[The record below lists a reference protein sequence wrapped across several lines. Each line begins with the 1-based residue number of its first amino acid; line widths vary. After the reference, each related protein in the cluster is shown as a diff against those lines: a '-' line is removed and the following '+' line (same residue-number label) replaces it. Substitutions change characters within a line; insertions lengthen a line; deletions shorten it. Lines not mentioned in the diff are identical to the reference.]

1 MKVFLDTNIL
11 IDFLAARQPFAE
23 DAIALFQLADNGEIE
38 LMVSDLTIINTIY
51 VLRRMQYDLSEIY
64 DSMDDI
70 RPLLTIVS
78 MGASVVDRCLQH
90 RSDDFEDEMQYLSAV
105 DANADYII
113 TRNKNLNKLIVNYEK
128 GEPFGSPFFCT
139 FNSCKSE
146 NRILRFE

>member
-23 DAIALFQLADNGEIE
+23 DAVALFQLADDGEIE

-51 VLRRMQYDLSEIY
+51 VLRRMHYNLSEIY
-64 DSMDDI
+64 DAMDDI

-105 DANADYII
+105 EANADYII
-113 TRNKNLNKLIVNYEK
+113 TRNKKDFD
-128 GEPFGSPFFCT
+128 FGDSAVMTPQEFFKEQ
-139 FNSCKSE
+139 NIE
-146 NRILRFE
+146 FE

>member
-23 DAIALFQLADNGEIE
+23 DAVALFQLADDGEIE

-51 VLRRMQYDLSEIY
+51 VLRRMHYNLSEIY

-105 DANADYII
+105 EANADYII
-113 TRNKNLNKLIVNYEK
+113 TRNKKDFD
-128 GEPFGSPFFCT
+128 FGDSAVMTPQEFFKEQ
-139 FNSCKSE
+139 NIE
-146 NRILRFE
+146 FE